1 MSKCNIQELMIHSFD
16 LWKNNILRDF
26 YLRITQELL
35 KNLSL
40 NNYLRITFRKILFS
54 QEAISSLVYVN
65 YAELCEL
72 FLRNFFFLK
81 FFSSFYHSF
90 HSRRLFRYYTIH
102 VLYVEYI
109 FMWIIPNC
117 VNCWVSIDSEL
128 SWEISSFWNSFVPFI
143 IAFALGFRYCT
154 IHIFASYN
162 TKIYI

>member
-1 MSKCNIQELMIHSFD
+1 MVISFQHMSKCNIQELMIRSFD

-72 FLRNFFFLK
+72 
-81 FFSSFYHSF
+81 S
-90 HSRRLFRYYTIH
+90 
-102 VLYVEYI
+102 
-109 FMWIIPNC
+109 
-117 VNCWVSIDSEL
+117 
-128 SWEISSFWNSFVPFI
+128 
-143 IAFALGFRYCT
+143 
-154 IHIFASYN
+154 
-162 TKIYI
+162 

>member
-1 MSKCNIQELMIHSFD
+1 MSKCNIQELMIRSFD

-72 FLRNFFFLK
+72 
-81 FFSSFYHSF
+81 S
-90 HSRRLFRYYTIH
+90 
-102 VLYVEYI
+102 
-109 FMWIIPNC
+109 
-117 VNCWVSIDSEL
+117 
-128 SWEISSFWNSFVPFI
+128 
-143 IAFALGFRYCT
+143 
-154 IHIFASYN
+154 
-162 TKIYI
+162 